1 MKEKQLHELE
11 DKLVV
16 TCDRGSVGTE
26 EGKAQASTVSME
38 KQAESVN
45 ADIRIVPSPKDNY
58 TPLLCDNNRE
68 SGNAIEAETEFKD
81 TSMGKR
87 PVKVSKIHS

>member
-16 TCDRGSVGTE
+16 TCDRG
-26 EGKAQASTVSME
+26 
-38 KQAESVN
+38 
-45 ADIRIVPSPKDNY
+45 RIVPSPKDNY
-58 TPLLCDNNRE
+58 TPPLCDNNRE

-87 PVKVSKIHS
+87 PVKVSKIHR